1 MFEPDETGVIATV
14 HASPPRRLFACVVLF
29 VLGAT
34 LIYTALAQPPAL
46 HWLVFL
52 LGFGGLSLWLGERLW
67 RATQLGIVLTETE
80 LRDTSGAVLARL
92 DEIRHVDRGAL
103 AMKPANG
110 FTLVLAKARPR
121 GWAPGLW
128 WRVGR
133 RLGVGGVTAAGQ
145 TKFMAEQIAQR
156 IKDHNR

>member
-1 MFEPDETGVIATV
+1 MFQPDQNGVIAIV
-14 HASPPRRLFACVVLF
+14 HASQPRRYFACAVMF

-46 HWLVFL
+46 PWLLFL
-52 LGFGGLSLWLGERLW
+52 LTFGGAALWLGERLW
-67 RATQLGIVLTETE
+67 RATQRGIVLTETE
-80 LRDTSGAVLARL
+80 LRDTSGTLLARL
-92 DEIRHVDRGAL
+92 DEVSHVDRGAL

-110 FTLVLAKARPR
+110 FTLVLTERHGR

-128 WRVGR
+128 WRVGKR
-133 RLGVGGVTAAGQ
+133 VGVGGVTAAGE

-156 IKDHNR
+156 LKGRDR